1 MRDLWEMFHDQEHAA
16 NSHHDSQVRNLRHA
30 SVKKSF
36 QTFLVRKKTQNV
48 PCLLRGEKPY
58 ECNICN
64 KSFTDPSARRRHVA
78 SHSGQKP
85 FNCSICNLSFTRLDN
100 LKTHIKS
107 HNKEKAAADTPP
119 VAAAAEAPSEEVRN
133 VLQLQQYQ
141 LPSGSQQEIQLVV
154 TEDGTSINFVPSQ
167 GQEISIVTTEE
178 EEGEAEE
185 RMTGSS
191 HPRLT
196 LLSQPTGNMT
206 LVGQNQQSLVEQ
218 NPHIQTISMLDGPV
232 AYQPDQMHIISLS
245 KEAMEQ
251 LQVHH
256 GHLQQP
262 LQVMQAESSQQQ
274 QQQRGAGGAGRDKA
288 SQGIHISSQ
297 SSQPISISQ
306 TSEEMSGHHIQGQ
319 TFQIQA
325 GTVSYLYTTG
335 LPQGS

>member
-1 MRDLWEMFHDQEHAA
+1 MPRA
-16 NSHHDSQVRNLRHA
+16 
-30 SVKKSF
+30 
-36 QTFLVRKKTQNV
+36 KTVIALLLQKITLF
-48 PCLLRGEKPY
+48 LLRGEKPY

-85 FNCSICNLSFTRLDN
+85 FSCSICNLSFTRLDN

-107 HNKEKAAADTPP
+107 HNKEKAAADTPAAA
-119 VAAAAEAPSEEVRN
+119 VAATAPSQEVRN
-133 VLQLQQYQ
+133 LLQLQQYQ
-141 LPSGSQQEIQLVV
+141 LAPGPQQEIQLVV
-154 TEDGTSINFVPSQ
+154 TEDGTSINFVPSE

-178 EEGEAEE
+178 EGEQEGGPSGV
-185 RMTGSS
+185 TGSS
-191 HPRLT
+191 HPPLT
-196 LLSQPTGNMT
+196 LLGQPTGNVT
-206 LVGQNQQSLVEQ
+206 LVGQDQQSLAEQ
-218 NPHIQTISMLDGPV
+218 NAHIQTISMLEGPV

-251 LQVHH
+251 LQVHQ
-256 GHLQQP
+256 GHLQQQQP
-262 LQVMQAESSQQQ
+262 LQVMQGESSPQQQ
-274 QQQRGAGGAGRDKA
+274 QQQHRAAGGAGRDKA

-297 SSQPISISQ
+297 SCQPISISQ

>member
-1 MRDLWEMFHDQEHAA
+1 M
-16 NSHHDSQVRNLRHA
+16 
-30 SVKKSF
+30 
-36 QTFLVRKKTQNV
+36 
-48 PCLLRGEKPY
+48 
-58 ECNICN
+58 
-64 KSFTDPSARRRHVA
+64 A

-85 FNCSICNLSFTRLDN
+85 FSCSICNLSFTRLDN

-107 HNKEKAAADTPP
+107 HNKEKAAADTPATT
-119 VAAAAEAPSEEVRN
+119 AAATSQEVRN

-141 LPSGSQQEIQLVV
+141 LPSGPQQEIQLVM

-178 EEGEAEE
+178 EEGQSGV
-185 RMTGSS
+185 TGSS

-206 LVGQNQQSLVEQ
+206 LVDQDQQSLAEQ
-218 NPHIQTISMLDGPV
+218 NPHIQTISMLEGSV

-245 KEAMEQ
+245 KEAIEQ
-251 LQVHH
+251 LQVHQ

-262 LQVMQAESSQQQ
+262 LQVMQAETSQQQ
-274 QQQRGAGGAGRDKA
+274 QEQQHRLAGGASRDKA

-335 LPQGS
+335 LPRGS